1 MTCIVEPKVGDK
13 VNIPRYSDVDPATVI
28 KRTRCYCWVQLDKA
42 ELDPSWKPDYIPG
55 GFSVHCTNQRE
66 QKWNISRNENGSIEK
81 FYYSKKR
88 KIWLRSYSADSSRC
102 FTPLREGWYKF
113 YDYNF

>member
-1 MTCIVEPKVGDK
+1 MSCITEPKIGDK
-13 VNIPRYSDVDPATVI
+13 VNIPRYSDCDPATVI
-28 KRTRCYCWVQLDKA
+28 KRTTCYCWVQLDKA
-42 ELDPSWKPDYIPG
+42 ELDPSWKPEYIPG

-66 QKWNISRNENGSIEK
+66 QKWNITRDPNGSIEK

-88 KIWLRSYSADSSRC
+88 KIWLRSYSADCSRT